1 MLESLFILFQT
12 GLENKIQLRENWTA
26 MRTHD
31 LVSHLGAWSTGK
43 GPLQR
48 KLAHALVQAIRHGA
62 LNPGIRLPSERDLA
76 QALTISRTTV
86 VAAYD
91 ALREGGWVETRTGSG
106 TFVSRS
112 EVVAGARGAA
122 QARALAASP
131 LLGLLAAHEAQ
142 DMVDLVLGS
151 ALPLS
156 GLPLSLFTL
165 PPEEYGALVNDR
177 RYYALGLPTL
187 RQAIASYYI
196 KAGLATR
203 PEQILVTTG
212 AQQGISLCAGLYL
225 QRGDSALVEDPTYFG
240 VLDAFRAAGARIA
253 GLAMEAQG
261 VLPATLRQRIIATS
275 SRLVYLTPTFQNPTG
290 VLMPR
295 VARKEVARI
304 AADLSVPIIDDCTL
318 FDLALEGSPPP
329 PIAAF
334 APDAPVIT
342 LGSLS
347 KLIWPGLRIGWV
359 RAPEPIVE
367 RLARLKSA
375 IDLGC
380 PLLTQAIAVRL
391 VGEIEVIRKL
401 RCQQLK
407 PRRDLLAALLRE
419 QLSDW
424 KFRVASGGL
433 FLWVKLP
440 GGDARELA
448 QTALRHGVVILPCPL
463 MSGTGQYAG
472 FIRIPFVAEPEVLRT
487 GIHRL
492 AAAWRDYL
500 SGPRCTPM
508 VEQRLGM
515 V

>member
-1 MLESLFILFQT
+1 
-12 GLENKIQLRENWTA
+12 

-48 KLAHALVQAIRHGA
+48 KLAHALMQSIRNGA
-62 LNPGIRLPSERDLA
+62 LTPGIRLPSERDLA
-76 QALTISRTTV
+76 HALTISRTTV

-91 ALREGGWVETRTGSG
+91 ALREGAWVESRAGSG

-112 EVVAGARGAA
+112 GVVSGARGAA
-122 QARALAASP
+122 QARALATSP
-131 LLGLLAAHEAQ
+131 LLGLLSAHEAQ
-142 DMVDLVLGS
+142 DLVDLVLG
-151 ALPLS
+151 APLPLS
-156 GLPLSLFTL
+156 GLPLDFFTL
-165 PPEEYGALVNDR
+165 PPEEYGELVNDR
-177 RYYALGLPTL
+177 RYYALGLPAL
-187 RQAIASYYI
+187 RQAIASYYG
-196 KAGLATR
+196 KAGLPTR

-253 GLAMEAQG
+253 GVAMEAHG
-261 VLPATLRQRIIATS
+261 VSPAALRQRIIAAS

-290 VLMPR
+290 VLMPSA
-295 VARKEVARI
+295 ARKEVAQM
-304 AADLSVPIIDDCTL
+304 AADLDVPIIDDCTL

-347 KLIWPGLRIGWV
+347 KLIWPGLRIGWI
-359 RAPEPIVE
+359 RAPETIIE

-391 VGEIEVIRKL
+391 LGEIDLIRNL
-401 RCQQLK
+401 RRQQLK
-407 PRRDLLAALLRE
+407 PRRDLLATLLSE
-419 QLSDW
+419 HLPDW
-424 KFRVASGGL
+424 KFRVSSGGL
-433 FLWVKLP
+433 FLWVQLP
-440 GGDARELA
+440 SGDARELA
-448 QTALRHGVVILPCPL
+448 QTALRHGVVILPGPL
-463 MSGTGQYAG
+463 MSATGQYAG

-492 AAAWRDYL
+492 AAAWRDYR
-500 SGPRCTPM
+500 SDPPRATAL
-508 VEQRLGM
+508 VEQQLGM

>member
-1 MLESLFILFQT
+1 
-12 GLENKIQLRENWTA
+12 

-31 LVSHLGAWSTGK
+31 LLNHLGAWSAGK

-48 KLAHALVQAIRHGA
+48 KLAQALMQAIRHGA

-76 QALTISRTTV
+76 HALTISRTTV
-86 VAAYD
+86 VAAYN
-91 ALREGGWVETRTGSG
+91 ALREGGWVESRAGSG

-112 EVVAGARGAA
+112 GVVAAARGAA

-131 LLGLLAAHEAQ
+131 LLGLLSEHDAQ
-142 DMVDLVLGS
+142 DLVDLVLG
-151 ALPLS
+151 APLPLS
-156 GLPLSLFTL
+156 GLPLDLFTL

-177 RYYALGLPTL
+177 RYYALGLPAL

-253 GLAMEAQG
+253 GVAMEAQG
-261 VLPATLRQRIIATS
+261 VPPATLRQRIVATS

-290 VLMPR
+290 LLMPR
-295 VARKEVARI
+295 AARREVARM
-304 AADLSVPIIDDCTL
+304 AGDLGVPIIDDCTL
-318 FDLALEGSPPP
+318 FDLALEGSSPP

-334 APDAPVIT
+334 AADAPVIT

-359 RAPEPIVE
+359 RAPEAIVE
-367 RLARLKSA
+367 KLARCKSA

-391 VGEIEVIRKL
+391 LGEIEIVRKL
-401 RCQQLK
+401 RRQQLK

-419 QLSDW
+419 HLPEWQFRLS
-424 KFRVASGGL
+424 SGGL

-440 GGDARELA
+440 SGDARELA
-448 QTALRHGVVILPCPL
+448 QTALRHGVVILPGPL
-463 MSGTGQYAG
+463 MSATGRYAG
-472 FIRIPFVAEPEVLRT
+472 FIRIPFIAEPEALRT
-487 GIHRL
+487 GVRRL
-492 AAAWRDYL
+492 AAAWRDYS
-500 SGPRCTPM
+500 SGPHHATPM
-508 VEQRLGM
+508 MEQRLGM